1 MFYRFGEADMG
12 DDVRIFMNGMIVCR
26 NGSLIRE
33 QLAGDE
39 MKECRFSRAARAQQ
53 PMDRIGLKIDAN
65 IVDSLGVSVFFR
77 NLMAFQCV
85 VQS

>member
-1 MFYRFGEADMG
+1 
-12 DDVRIFMNGMIVCR
+12 
-26 NGSLIRE
+26 
-33 QLAGDE
+33 

-85 VQS
+85 IQS